1 MRKNT
6 RQKSSSSLQKSIIS
20 YIPKSKRANKDA
32 NKDAKEMSSDD
43 IEDIENFDQSDNSEN
58 TEVET
63 EQVFLTDT
71 NRKNI

>member
-32 NKDAKEMSSDD
+32 KEMSSDD
-43 IEDIENFDQSDNSEN
+43 IEDIENIDHSDNSEN
-58 TEVET
+58 TEDET
-63 EQVFLTDT
+63 EQAFLTDN